1 MIMKNIENIENF
13 FISKKNNLAIMPKIN
28 QETSIFYELL
38 FRRKSKQNNIIF
50 KKMNTS
56 EGISVGSSP
65 SLFNKSSILFIESM
79 SAKIDLEDLH
89 SISNSDYKIVVILPY
104 ALFKKYKNGN
114 ITPINAYDFKA
125 DILSVVNSY
134 TEELVFT
141 DNEKRE
147 FLSFSYHLPHMFFSE
162 LNKQLILKKAIIS
175 KPDSH
180 LDTIKNIR
188 EKIFGLKFDFQIK
201 KLPLIYK
208 LLKKEITVKKFN
220 F

>member
-1 MIMKNIENIENF
+1 MMVKNIENIENF
-13 FISKKNNLAIMPKIN
+13 FINKKNNVAIIPKIN

-38 FRRKSKQNNIIF
+38 FRRKSEQNNIIF

-56 EGISVGSSP
+56 EDISISSSP
-65 SLFNKSSILFIESM
+65 SLFNESSILFIESM
-79 SAKIDLEDLH
+79 SAKIDLEELLF
-89 SISNSDYKIVVILPY
+89 ISNSDYKIVVILPY
-104 ALFKKYKNGN
+104 ALFKKYKNEN

-125 DILSVVNSY
+125 DILSIVNSHMK
-134 TEELVFT
+134 ELVFS
-141 DNEKRE
+141 DNEKKE

-180 LDTIKNIR
+180 LETIKSIR
-188 EKIFGLKFDFQIK
+188 GEIFGLKFDFQIK
-201 KLPLIYK
+201 RLPLIYK